1 MFHTEKTEVLS
12 ETPEDTPVKMEEN
25 SLPTLVNINT
35 ADEKELMT
43 LPGIGQVRAAA
54 IIEHRQREGNFEKIE
69 DIMNVKGIKTGIFSK
84 INNLICVK

>member
-1 MFHTEKTEVLS
+1 MITTEKTEEFS
-12 ETPEDTPVKMEEN
+12 ETPEETQVKMEEI
-25 SLPTLVNINT
+25 SLPKLVNINT
-35 ADEKELMT
+35 ADEKELMS
-43 LPGIGQVRAAA
+43 LPGIGQVRAAT